1 MNCMEGIRGFCEPS
15 GGFVWRFCDLSG
27 LWCSDRVRGRK
38 KIIVIYPIRCMRL
51 GNYYKGKVVSNNETK
66 YNILHPLYYTDIYAI
81 NYSVYI
87 CIVHNISKI
96 TNTKIG
102 FTIYNKTHS
111 KHFHGLRGAGVHR
124 DFSSSVCSFIMG
136 GVRCRKLLILGA
148 SMLPAKIPGC

>member
-96 TNTKIG
+96 TNIKIG
-102 FTIYNKTHS
+102 YTIYITKLTPS
-111 KHFHGLRGAGVHR
+111 ISTVYEGLGYTET
-124 DFSSSVCSFIMG
+124 SVPQC
-136 GVRCRKLLILGA
+136 VV
-148 SMLPAKIPGC
+148 